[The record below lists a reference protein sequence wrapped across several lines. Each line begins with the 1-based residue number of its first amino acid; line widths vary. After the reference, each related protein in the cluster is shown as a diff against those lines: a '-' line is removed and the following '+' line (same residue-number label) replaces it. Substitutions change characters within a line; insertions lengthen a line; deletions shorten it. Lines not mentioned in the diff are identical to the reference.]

1 VLAFSGAARD
11 GLAAPSPTA
20 AVGRAR
26 WYTASRRA
34 ATKYC
39 WAPSRKRRCA
49 APSGSAG
56 TPIARVRN
64 CDHAHDTCNSA
75 PRERQNRTRRQRQ
88 TLQTLRRQRG
98 DFAV

>member
-1 VLAFSGAARD
+1 MTYAGVEH
-11 GLAAPSPTA
+11 PHQ
-20 AVGRAR
+20 
-26 WYTASRRA
+26 YTVFPRS
-34 ATKYC
+34 ATKCC

-56 TPIARVRN
+56 TPIAQVRS
-64 CDHAHDTCNSA
+64 CDHAHDTCSSA
-75 PRERQNRTRRQRQ
+75 PRERQTRTHRQRR